1 MKSFALASL
10 VFAAPG
16 LAQITLGAAQAFALL
31 AIESITNTG
40 DSTVVGT
47 VGSINGGVIGFPA
60 TVGPEVNGAAAEAA
74 NVQVNVAYNAAR
86 NLTTDQILGNTALD
100 VPITLT
106 PGVYAFEQG
115 ASIAA
120 EVTLSGAGQFIFN
133 IPSNLAVVA
142 GGSVVL
148 ADGATAENVF
158 WTLGR
163 ELIMESGGQITGN
176 VITDV
181 FITLEA
187 DASVTGA
194 LFAGTTITV
203 DDSSITNPSA

>member
-10 VFAAPG
+10 AFAAPG
-16 LAQITLGAAQAFALL
+16 LAQITLGAAQEFALL

-40 DSTVVGT
+40 DSVVVGT
-47 VGSINGGVIGFPA
+47 VGSVNGGVIGFPA
-60 TVGPEVNGAAAEAA
+60 TVGPEVNGAGAEAV

-86 NLTTDQILGNTALD
+86 NLTANEILGNTALD

-115 ASIAA
+115 ASIAGP
-120 EVTLSGAGQFIFN
+120 VTLSGDGQFIFN

-142 GGSVVL
+142 GGSVTL

-163 ELIMESGGQITGN
+163 ELIIESGGQITGN

-187 DASVTGA
+187 DTSVTGA

-203 DDSSITNPSA
+203 DDSTITNPAA